1 MYVYKESICEIPV
14 IFYYVHT
21 VNGRTAL
28 LWAAYHGHAD
38 SMRSLLKSPETSPD
52 VSDPDGRTG

>member
-1 MYVYKESICEIPV
+1 MPYY
-14 IFYYVHT
+14 IFYYVHA

-38 SMRSLLKSPETSPD
+38 SRRSLLKSPETSPD
-52 VSDPDGRTG
+52 VSDADGIEQISW